1 MGILQVTKRLKQ
13 NAAGVPINLGGG
25 QHGYIFLIL
34 VDERWKN
41 IPGTIPFVKPV
52 DSEVFVTAVTT
63 NVVIATEKAQ

>member
-1 MGILQVTKRLKQ
+1 M
-13 NAAGVPINLGGG
+13 GGG

-63 NVVIATEKAQ
+63 NATIATEKAQWEDDVRLYNEYQFLESTLKN